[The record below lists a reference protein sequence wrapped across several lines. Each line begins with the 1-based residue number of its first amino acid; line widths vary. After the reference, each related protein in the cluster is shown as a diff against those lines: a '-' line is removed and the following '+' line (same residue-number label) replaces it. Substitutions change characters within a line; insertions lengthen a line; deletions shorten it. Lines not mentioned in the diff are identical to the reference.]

1 MTRNTTLRIAEKF
14 IAMPL
19 EQRRQ
24 FLTKLGQQGKDFGLL
39 PIPVSRHGLQ
49 AIPLSYAQ
57 QRLLFLWQLDPQSA
71 AYNMAAGLR
80 LRGELDECR
89 LQAAFDTLIERHE
102 ALRTV
107 FQVDGEQPLQRV
119 LPPAPLALRRVD
131 LGNADETEL
140 ARVVQDEVARP
151 FDLLNGPL
159 LRASLL
165 RLSAD
170 EQVLVVCM
178 HHIVSDGW
186 SMDVMVR
193 EFVQCY
199 QGGAQQLPA
208 LPLQYADYAVWQRRW
223 LEAGEGERQLQHWC
237 EQLGDE
243 HPLLDVAADF
253 PRPPVQSLQGQTLK
267 FDFGQPLSQRLRD
280 AARAQGVTLFML
292 MLTGYALFLSRHS
305 GQRDIRIGVP
315 NANRGREEVE
325 GLIGFFVNTQVLRC
339 VVDERLSFSEMLVR
353 VREATFAA
361 QANQDLPFEQLVE
374 VLAPQRSLGHNPLF
388 QAKFNQNVGVQKQT
402 ALQLPGLSVCEYPLR
417 KEGTH
422 FDLALDI
429 TDDGSLIQGEMTY
442 ASDLYQRASVEGF
455 IEVLRGLFQ
464 TLLDA
469 PDAPLH
475 SLVKAPAAQ
484 SISQGAQPALVLQ
497 RWDEQVRRQPNGLAA
512 VCAGQRLSHGELDKQ
527 ANRLAQHLRRLGVV
541 SGAPVALLMD
551 RSLDWLVCLLG
562 TLKAGGVYM
571 PLDTKAPTERLQG
584 MLQRSGAAVLLCEA
598 NEARQQVLAEAGC
611 QVQVYAPQCWASLP
625 DHAPSSHILEAAP
638 AYVIHTSGS
647 TGQPKGVLVSHGALA
662 SYVDG
667 LLHRLDLAADA
678 SMALASTIA
687 ADLGHTVLFG
697 ALCSGRTLHVLPQAL
712 GLDPDAFAAY
722 MAEQRIGVLKI
733 VPSHLN
739 GLLQAANPA
748 QVLPEHALIV
758 GGEACSPALYQH
770 VRALKPNCRFINHY
784 GPSETT
790 VGVLTHELHG
800 EAQQAVP
807 LGTALPGASVWVL
820 DDVLNESP
828 ARVAGELYIGGQ
840 SLAHGYLGQA
850 ALTAERFVPDP
861 FGAPGARLYRSGD
874 RVQRDDAGL
883 LHFIGRADDQVK
895 IRGYRVEPGE
905 VARVLRGLAG
915 VHDAVVLA
923 LPQGDEPTQLQLVAW
938 CVPSNPALKV
948 QTLREQLQALLPD
961 YLVPA
966 HLLLLERLPLTA
978 NGKLD
983 RRALPPPLAPLKRQ
997 VAPGS
1002 ALEEQLLAI
1011 WQAVLKRDDIGV
1023 EDNFFELGG
1032 DSILSLQII
1041 ARAKRQ
1047 GIKLSPRQLFE
1058 KQTIVEL
1065 AQVAKLVEAVAK
1077 PAAAAQVSGRMPL
1090 LPVQARF
1097 FEMSMRQPAH
1107 YNQAV
1112 MLQPRQALP
1121 ANIVEQALAL
1131 LIAQHDAL
1139 RLAFSNVDGS
1149 WRAEHRT
1156 HVADGLLWHRQV
1168 ADAEQ
1173 LQAIAEQAQGS
1184 LDLARGPLL
1193 RAVLCDLEEG
1203 GQRLLLVI
1211 HHLVVD
1217 GVSWRVLL
1225 EDLEHLC
1232 NALLAGR
1239 APSLA
1244 EKGSAFKAWAERLA
1258 SWAQAPAVAQ
1268 ALAYW
1273 QASLDGLSGELPAAR
1288 CDAKLQVR
1296 DARTVHCRLPAHITE
1311 QLLQQAPAAY
1321 RTQVNDLLLTALAR
1335 VLCRWTGQP
1344 SALVQLEGHG
1354 REDLF
1359 DDVDLSRCVGWFTTL
1374 FPVALTPTDDLAGSL
1389 KGIKEQLRAVP
1400 ERGMGYGVL
1409 RYLGSPAQQA
1419 ALQAL
1424 PQARVTFNYLGQFDQ
1439 AFGDERLFAPALESV
1454 GPTQAADAP
1463 LGNWLSVNGQVLGGE
1478 LELGFTFSQA
1488 MFDEPEISALAG
1500 DYAREL
1506 SALVSHCLD
1515 EQAGGATPAD
1525 FPLAGLSQAQL
1536 DALPVDLRQVEQI
1549 YPLAPMQEGMLFHSL
1564 YDGQPS
1570 SYVNRLRLDLD
1581 DLDPERFIQAW
1592 QQALDHHE
1600 ALRAGFV
1607 WEQGL
1612 EAPRQVVLRHV
1623 ELPVQRF
1630 DWVGEA
1636 DIEARLQALAQ
1647 AETLR
1652 AFDLGQAPLLR
1663 LVLVRTGP
1671 QRHHLIYTSHHI
1683 LMDGWSNSL
1692 LFAAVMQAYGGQPAA
1707 PLQAPRSDYLGWLQQ
1722 QDRAAAEAFW
1732 KAQLRDLDGPSLL
1745 GTGHAASQ
1753 SGQGAV
1759 VLELGQALSQ
1769 GLKRFAQAQQ
1779 VTLNSVLQAAW
1790 ALLLQR
1796 RTGQRRPCFG
1806 ATVSG
1811 RPAELP
1817 GIEQQLGL
1825 FINTLPVAAEPRG
1838 QLTVADWV
1846 REIQALN
1853 LRLREYEFLPLYAIQ
1868 AAAGRNGEALF
1879 DSLLVFEN
1887 YPLAQSLSD
1896 SSAGLRLSGLHY
1908 QEYSGYPLTLI
1919 AEAREQMQLTFAF
1932 QRQVFVDE
1940 QVQQIAAELRHL
1952 LEGFATAP
1960 QALIGSFGLVNS
1972 ADYSRIVQGWNA
1984 TARNYPGTPYVH
1996 QLFEQQAARQPQAP
2010 ALSFADR
2017 TLSYAELNTQANRLA
2032 QHLRGMGV
2040 GPDVLVGIAAE
2051 RSIEMVVGLLAVLK
2065 AGGAYVPLDPE
2076 YPQDRLAYMFQDSGI
2091 ALLLTQAHL
2100 REGLPIPE
2108 GLSVLDLDRAQAWQG
2123 LDAGNLNVA
2132 LHPENL
2138 AYVIYTS
2145 GSTGKPK
2152 GAGNRHVALHNRLAW
2167 MQEAYQLSAADS
2179 VLQKTPFSFDVSVW
2193 EFFWP
2198 LSEGARLVMALPGD
2212 HRDPARLAELITR
2225 ERISTLH
2232 FVPSMLQAFVG
2243 DENAARCTSLQ
2254 RIICSGEALPV
2265 ELQRQTLAL
2274 LPHSGLYN
2282 LYGPTEAAIDV
2293 THWTCVEEGKDAVP
2307 IGQPI
2312 ANLQTYVLDAEL
2324 NPVSPG
2330 VTGELYLGGVGLARG
2345 YHRRPSLTAE
2355 RFVTSPFGAG
2365 QRLYRTGDL
2374 ARQREGGVIEYAGRI
2389 DHQVK
2394 IRGLRIELGEI
2405 EARLQEQADVREA
2418 VVVAAEGQLVAYLVA
2433 EQPDSLAAI
2442 KAHLAAVLPDYM
2454 VPSKWVLLERM
2465 PLSPNGKLDRKAL
2478 PKPHL
2483 GQSSR
2488 EYQAP
2493 QSELEQRLAGI
2504 WQDVLKVERVGLND
2518 NFFELGGHSLL
2529 MVRLVSRI
2537 KSELSIE
2544 LPIQHAYLAE
2554 NLAAM
2559 TALVAGQASPLE
2571 QDYDAIFDA
2580 LDELEAF
2587 DA

>member
-14 IAMPL
+14 IGLPL

-24 FLTKLGQQGKDFGLL
+24 FLAKLRQDGKDFGLL
-39 PIPVSRHGLQ
+39 PIPVSRHGLE

-80 LRGELDECR
+80 LLGQLDEGR
-89 LQAAFDTLIERHE
+89 LQGAFDALIERHE

-119 LPPAPLALRRVD
+119 LAAEPLALRHVE
-131 LGNADETEL
+131 LGTADEAEL
-140 ARVVQDEVARP
+140 ARLVEAEVARP

-159 LRASLL
+159 LRASLF
-165 RLSAD
+165 RLGQD
-170 EQVLVVCM
+170 QHVLVVCM

-199 QGGAQQLPA
+199 QAGAQSLPA

-223 LEAGEGERQLQHWC
+223 LEAGEGERQLQHWR
-237 EQLGDE
+237 EQLGED
-243 HPLLDVAADF
+243 HHLLEVAADF
-253 PRPPVQSLQGQTLK
+253 PRPPVQSLQGETLK
-267 FDFGQPLSQRLRD
+267 FDFGEPLSQRLRD
-280 AARAQGVTLFML
+280 TARAQGVTLFML

-305 GQRDIRIGVP
+305 GQCDIRIGVP

-339 VVDERLSFSEMLVR
+339 VVDERLSLGELLVR

-361 QANQDLPFEQLVE
+361 QANQELPFEQLVE
-374 VLAPQRSLGHNPLF
+374 VLAPERSLGHNPLF

-402 ALQLPGLSVCEYPLR
+402 ALQLPGLAVSEYPLR

-429 TDDGSLIQGEMTY
+429 TDDGSLVHGEMTY
-442 ASDLYQRASVEGF
+442 ASDLYQRSTIEGF
-455 IEVLRGLFQ
+455 IAALRELFE
-464 TLLDA
+464 TLLAA

-475 SLVKAPAAQ
+475 TLVKAPATEVV
-484 SISQGAQPALVLQ
+484 SHRAQPALVLQ
-497 RWDEQVRRQPNGLAA
+497 RWDQQVRRQPDGMAA
-512 VCAGQRLSHGELDKQ
+512 SCAGQRLSHAELDRQ
-527 ANRLAQHLRRLGVV
+527 ANRLAHHLRGLGVTA
-541 SGAPVALLMD
+541 GAPVAVLME

-562 TLKAGGVYM
+562 ILKAGGVYM
-571 PLDTKAPTERLQG
+571 PLDSKSPTERLQG
-584 MLQRSGAAVLLCEA
+584 MLQRSGATVLLCESA
-598 NEARQQVLAEAGC
+598 ETRQQALASSAC
-611 QVQVYAPQCWASLP
+611 QVQPYAPARWAALP
-625 DHAPSSHILEAAP
+625 DNAPHAALLADAP

-647 TGQPKGVLVSHGALA
+647 TGQPKGVVVSHGALA

-667 LLHRLDLAADA
+667 LLQRLDLAADA
-678 SMALASTIA
+678 SMALVSTIA

-697 ALCSGRTLHVLPQAL
+697 ALCSGRTLHVLPEAL
-712 GLDPDAFAAY
+712 GFDADAFAAY

-739 GLLQAANPA
+739 GLLQAANA
-748 QVLPEHALIV
+748 ADVLPEHALIV
-758 GGEACSPALYQH
+758 GGEACSPALYQK
-770 VRALKPNCRFINHY
+770 VRELKPGCRFINHY

-790 VGVLTHELHG
+790 VGVLTHELQG
-800 EAQQAVP
+800 EAPQAIP
-807 LGTALPGASVWVL
+807 LGTALPGASVRVL
-820 DDVLNESP
+820 DDVLNVLP
-828 ARVAGELYIGGQ
+828 ARVAGELYIGGD
-840 SLAHGYLGQA
+840 SLAQGYLGQA

-861 FGAPGARLYRSGD
+861 FGAPGTRLYRSGD
-874 RVQRDDAGL
+874 RVHRDKAGL
-883 LHFIGRADDQVK
+883 LHFVGRADDQVK

-905 VARVLRGLAG
+905 VGRVLRGLAG

-923 LPQGDEPTQLQLVAW
+923 VPQGDDPAQLQLVGW
-938 CVPSNPALKV
+938 CVPGNPALSV
-948 QTLREQLQALLPD
+948 EALREQLQALLPD
-961 YLVPA
+961 YLIPA

-983 RRALPPPLAPLKRQ
+983 RRALPPPQVQLKRH
-997 VAPGS
+997 VAASTP
-1002 ALEEQLLAI
+1002 LEEQLLAI
-1011 WQAVLKRDDIGV
+1011 WQAVLKREDIGV

-1058 KQTIVEL
+1058 KQTIAQL
-1065 AQVAKLVEAVAK
+1065 AQVAKLTGAVAK
-1077 PAAAAQVSGRMPL
+1077 PAAVAQVSGSMPL

-1097 FEMSMRQPAH
+1097 FELALNQPGH

-1112 MLQPRQALP
+1112 MLQPRQALT
-1121 ANIVEQALAL
+1121 ASIVEQALAL
-1131 LIAQHDAL
+1131 LVNQHDAL
-1139 RLAFSNVDGS
+1139 RLAFEKRDGS
-1149 WRAEHRT
+1149 WRAEHRAG
-1156 HVADGLLWHRQV
+1156 VPGGLLWHRPV
-1168 ADAEQ
+1168 ADAAQ
-1173 LQAIAEQAQGS
+1173 LQAIADAAQVS
-1184 LDLARGPLL
+1184 LDLAQGPLL
-1193 RAVLCDLEEG
+1193 RAVLFDLAGG
-1203 GQRLLLVI
+1203 GQRLLLVM

-1225 EDLEHLC
+1225 EDLEQAC
-1232 NALLAGR
+1232 VALLAGR
-1239 APSLA
+1239 TPALA
-1244 EKGSAFKAWAERLA
+1244 EKGTAFKTWAERLVG
-1258 SWAQAPAVAQ
+1258 WAQAPARDAE
-1268 ALAYW
+1268 LAYW
-1273 QASLDGLSGELPAAR
+1273 QATLAGHTGDLPAAR
-1288 CDAKLQVR
+1288 RDAGLQVR
-1296 DARTVHCRLPAHITE
+1296 HARTVRCRLPADTT
-1311 QLLQQAPAAY
+1311 QSLLQQAPAAY

-1335 VLCRWTGQP
+1335 VLCRWTGQG

-1359 DDVDLSRCVGWFTTL
+1359 DGVDLSRTLGWFTSL

-1389 KGIKEQLRAVP
+1389 KAIKEQLRGVP
-1400 ERGMGYGVL
+1400 ERGIGHGVL

-1424 PQARVTFNYLGQFDQ
+1424 PAARVTFNYLGQFDQ
-1439 AFGDERLFAPALESV
+1439 GFGEDRLFAPAMESV
-1454 GPTQAADAP
+1454 GATQAADAP

-1488 MFDEPEISALAG
+1488 MFDEPVIARLAD
-1500 DYAREL
+1500 DYASEL
-1506 SALVSHCLD
+1506 VALVEHCLD
-1515 EQAGGATPAD
+1515 SQAGGATPAD
-1525 FPLAGLSQAQL
+1525 FPLAGLTQAQL
-1536 DALPVDLRQVEQI
+1536 DALPVDLRQVENI

-1564 YDGQPS
+1564 YDGQVS

-1581 DLDPERFIQAW
+1581 DLDPDRFIQAW
-1592 QQALDHHE
+1592 QLALDQHE
-1600 ALRAGFV
+1600 SLRAGFV

-1623 ELPVQRF
+1623 QLPVERF
-1630 DWVGEA
+1630 DWAGEA
-1636 DIEARLQALAQ
+1636 DIDARLEALAQ
-1647 AETLR
+1647 AEQAR

-1692 LFAAVMQAYGGQPAA
+1692 LFAAVMQAYSGQPAA
-1707 PLQAPRSDYLGWLQQ
+1707 LAQASRSDYLGWLQQ
-1722 QDRAAAEAFW
+1722 QDRAGADAFW
-1732 KAQLRDLDGPSLL
+1732 KAQLLSLDGPSLL
-1745 GTGHAASQ
+1745 GATRDTAQ

-1759 VLELGQALSQ
+1759 VLELGDTLSQAL
-1769 GLKRFAQAQQ
+1769 KHFAQTQQ

-1825 FINTLPVAAEPRG
+1825 FINTLPVAAEPQG
-1838 QLTVADWV
+1838 QMAVADWV
-1846 REIQALN
+1846 REVQALN
-1853 LRLREYEFLPLYAIQ
+1853 LRLREYEYLPLYAIQ

-1896 SSAGLRLSGLHY
+1896 SSAGLRLSGLDY

-1919 AEAREQMQLTFAF
+1919 AEAREQMQLTFAY
-1932 QRQVFVDE
+1932 QRQVFGQQ

-1952 LEGFATAP
+1952 LQGFASAP
-1960 QALIGSFGLVNS
+1960 HALLGSFGLVDV
-1972 ADYSRIVQGWNA
+1972 AAHERIVKKWNA
-1984 TARNYPGTPYVH
+1984 TARDYPGTPHVH
-1996 QLFEQQAARQPQAP
+1996 QLFEQQVARHPQAP
-2010 ALSFADR
+2010 ALTFAER
-2017 TLSYAELNTQANRLA
+2017 TLSYAELNAEANRLA

-2051 RSIEMVVGLLAVLK
+2051 RSVEMMVGLLAILK

-2076 YPQDRLAYMFQDSGI
+2076 YPQDRLAYMFEDSGI
-2091 ALLLTQAHL
+2091 ALLLTQSHL
-2100 REGLPIPE
+2100 RDGLPIPA
-2108 GLSVLDLDRAQAWQG
+2108 GLAVLDLDRTEAWSALPAHNPG
-2123 LDAGNLNVA
+2123 VL

-2167 MQEAYQLSAADS
+2167 MQEAYQLNADDS

-2198 LSEGARLVMALPGD
+2198 LMEGARLVMARPGD

-2225 ERISTLH
+2225 EQISTLH

-2274 LPHSGLYN
+2274 LPQSGLYN

-2293 THWTCVEEGKDAVP
+2293 THWTCVEESKDAVP

-2312 ANLQTYVLDAEL
+2312 ANLQTYVLDGEL

-2330 VTGELYLGGVGLARG
+2330 VTGELYLGGIGLARG

-2355 RFVTSPFGAG
+2355 RFVTSPFGTG

-2374 ARQREGGVIEYAGRI
+2374 ARQREDGVIEYAGRI

-2405 EARLQEQADVREA
+2405 EARLQEQDAVREA

-2433 EQPDSLAAI
+2433 EQGDSLAAI

-2454 VPSKWVLLERM
+2454 VPSQWVLLEHM

-2478 PKPHL
+2478 PKPEL
-2483 GQSSR
+2483 GQSRR
-2488 EYQAP
+2488 EYLAP
-2493 QSELEQRLAGI
+2493 QSELEHRLAAI
-2504 WQDVLKVERVGLND
+2504 WQEVLKVEQVGLND

-2529 MVRLVSRI
+2529 LVRLVSRI
-2537 KSELSIE
+2537 KTECSVE
-2544 LPIQHAYLAE
+2544 LPIQDAYLADDLGA
-2554 NLAAM
+2554 LAS
-2559 TALVAGQASPLE
+2559 LISGSASPAQE
-2571 QDYDAIFDA
+2571 DYDAIFDA
-2580 LDELEAF
+2580 LDELEAS